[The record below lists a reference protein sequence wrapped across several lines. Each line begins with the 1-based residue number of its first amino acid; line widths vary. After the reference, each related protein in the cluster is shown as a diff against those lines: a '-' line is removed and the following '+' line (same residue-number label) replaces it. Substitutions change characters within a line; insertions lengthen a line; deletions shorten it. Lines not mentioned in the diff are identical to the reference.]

1 MKTSYPFVEKKK
13 ILLTIPILQLSI
25 VSVVVVVVVV
35 VVEEVE
41 VKSVVN
47 PYSL

>member
-35 VVEEVE
+35 VVEEEE

>member
-35 VVEEVE
+35 VEEVE

>member
-25 VSVVVVVVVV
+25 VSVGSVVVV
-35 VVEEVE
+35 VVEVVE